1 MSTEKPGGQVP
12 SGYRQG
18 IITAITVV
26 LGFSLFF
33 LRFWGFELPGA
44 WNVSSAVS
52 ATLMVLSIL
61 GQFATLWRSLQLEDD
76 ESAHYRMTLRW
87 FLASIILLLIA
98 LGLSAL
104 SYSRLIR
111 F

>member
-1 MSTEKPGGQVP
+1 MSLGWLLRRLGAILLVLLVV
-12 SGYRQG
+12 SFAVF
-18 IITAITVV
+18 AITQ
-26 LGFSLFF
+26 L
-33 LRFWGFELPGA
+33 LPG
-44 WNVSSAVS
+44 NVAY
-52 ATLMVLSIL
+52 AIL